1 MRIRDRNWMQ
11 VEALL
16 QAGET
21 RAVLPLGS
29 IEQHAYLSLAVDA
42 LLAEQVAVDAA
53 EPLGVPVF
61 PAQPYGY
68 TPTYM
73 AYPGT
78 LTLRL
83 RTLLAVLEDLIAS
96 LHHHGFRRVLIVNG
110 HGGNNG
116 AASLLQ
122 ELMARH
128 AGLQVRWHNWW
139 AAPRTVAFV
148 REHDPD
154 ASHASWMEN
163 FASTRLAGV
172 SMPTDPKPLVDYT
185 RMATMDPYAKRAY
198 LGDGCYGG
206 RYQMPNDVT
215 DALWAIG
222 VEETR
227 DVLAA
232 F

>member
-16 QAGET
+16 QAGED

-42 LLAEQVAVDAA
+42 LLAEQVAVEAA
-53 EPLGVPVF
+53 EPLGIPVF

-83 RTLLAVLEDLIAS
+83 QTLLAVLNDLVVS

-116 AASLLQ
+116 AASLAQ
-122 ELMARH
+122 ELIAQH
-128 AGLQVRWHNWW
+128 PGLEVRWHNWW
-139 AAPRTVAFV
+139 AAPRTMAFV

-163 FASTRLAGV
+163 FALTRLPGV
-172 SMPTDPKPLVDYT
+172 VLPNGAKPPVDY
-185 RMATMDPYAKRAY
+185 RAMAALAPDAKRAY

-206 RYQMPNDVT
+206 RYAMPDEVGT
-215 DALWAIG
+215 ALWAIG

-227 DVLAA
+227 EALDAM
-232 F
+232 